1 MYSKLK
7 TKSFLII
14 TILLKFLDIFSII
27 LVQIEETFISLGKP
41 KQEEYYYPRLSQDD
55 LVENVK
61 VLVDE
66 LIEWFHAGGDGITKG
81 IMAKRTERIREL
93 LKF

>member
-1 MYSKLK
+1 MSTQ
-7 TKSFLII
+7 TKI
-14 TILLKFLDIFSII
+14 LDIFSII
-27 LVQIEETFISLGKP
+27 LAQIEETFISLGKP
-41 KQEEYYYPRLSQDD
+41 TQEEYYYPRLSPDN

-61 VLVDE
+61 VLLEE

-81 IMAKRTERIREL
+81 ILAKRTERIREL